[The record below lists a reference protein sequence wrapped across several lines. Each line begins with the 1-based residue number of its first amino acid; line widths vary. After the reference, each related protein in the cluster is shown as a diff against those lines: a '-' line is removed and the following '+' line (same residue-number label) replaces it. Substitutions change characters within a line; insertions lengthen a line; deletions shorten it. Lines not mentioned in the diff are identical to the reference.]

1 MLLKDK
7 VAIITGAASARGL
20 GFATAKLFAENGAK
34 VVIIDLNGEASK
46 TAAAALGEG
55 HLGLAANV
63 ADEVQ
68 VQAAIEQILAKYG
81 RVDVLVNNAGITQP
95 LKLMD
100 IKRANYDAVLDVSL
114 RGTLLMS
121 QAVIPTMRAQKS
133 GSIVCI
139 SSVSAQRGGGIFG
152 GPHYSAAKAGVLGLA
167 RAMARELGPDNVRVN
182 CITPGLIQT
191 DITAGKLTDDMT
203 ANILAGIPMNRL
215 GDAVDIAR
223 AALFLGSDLSSY
235 STGITLDV
243 NGGMLIH
250 LARHRD
256 EDHRITKSRCGGVA
270 YPPLRPAN
278 GGSAG
283 AGLYWPGA
291 GVCRCTGYRLQPR
304 HDLSPGRS

>member
-1 MLLKDK
+1 MLLTNK
-7 VAIITGAASARGL
+7 VAIVTGAASVRGL
-20 GFATAKLFAENGAK
+20 GFATAKIFAENGAK
-34 VVIIDLNGEASK
+34 VVIIDLNKEASE
-46 TAAAALGEG
+46 AAAKSLGDD

-63 ADEVQ
+63 ADEAQ
-68 VQAAIEQILAKYG
+68 VSAAMEQIVAKYG

-95 LKLMD
+95 IKLMD
-100 IKRANYDAVLDVSL
+100 IKRENYDAVLDVSL

-121 QAVIPTMRAQKS
+121 QAVIPLMRAQKS

-182 CITPGLIQT
+182 CITPGLILT
-191 DITAGKLTDDMT
+191 DITAGKLTDEMT

-250 LARHRD
+250 
-256 EDHRITKSRCGGVA
+256 
-270 YPPLRPAN
+270 
-278 GGSAG
+278 
-283 AGLYWPGA
+283 
-291 GVCRCTGYRLQPR
+291 
-304 HDLSPGRS
+304 

>member
-1 MLLKDK
+1 
-7 VAIITGAASARGL
+7 
-20 GFATAKLFAENGAK
+20 
-34 VVIIDLNGEASK
+34 
-46 TAAAALGEG
+46 

-215 GDAVDIAR
+215 GDAIDIAR

-250 LARHRD
+250 
-256 EDHRITKSRCGGVA
+256 
-270 YPPLRPAN
+270 
-278 GGSAG
+278 
-283 AGLYWPGA
+283 
-291 GVCRCTGYRLQPR
+291 
-304 HDLSPGRS
+304 